1 MAQTDSTA
9 CLYDPQVRRL
19 QVLYLALG
27 SSTAILN
34 PFIAVILAAHGLGS
48 EIIGVVVAFG
58 AAGLFAAGPIWGHL
72 GDYVIGRRGA
82 LLATTVIA
90 CATALAIAGPFPN
103 YVLAVLMPLFMLSQG
118 SSLGL
123 CDSLAVG
130 AVADPHRDYG
140 RIRMMASI
148 SFAVV
153 SIAVGFA
160 YDVSG
165 YELASLLY
173 VASAIVIA
181 ATLVFVPDHRPLGQT
196 YPAHAA
202 SGHDAI
208 SSVGSPAIRRGP
220 RFGSTGLAFHLQPR
234 LPGILAA
241 TFLVW
246 FAVNISFTFLSLR
259 IVDLGGGASDV
270 AMSFGVSA
278 LFEVPGMLLAARV
291 AARLGLRGLFAV
303 GALGYAAAFLSWTVL
318 GTPAAIVASRS
329 LTGLSYGGLTVAM
342 VLTMGEVLPNG
353 LQATGQTLYQATA
366 TGLGSIAGNTVGG
379 LLYGS
384 AGAPFLFGLCAAI
397 GAAGA
402 LLGLFTL
409 PARVRRVAL
418 PAEIE
423 EVVVP
428 NSPVV

>member
-1 MAQTDSTA
+1 
-9 CLYDPQVRRL
+9 VRRL

-48 EIIGVVVAFG
+48 EIIGVVIAFG
-58 AAGLFAAGPIWGHL
+58 AVGLFAAGPIWGHL

-82 LLATTVIA
+82 LLATTTIA
-90 CATALAIAGPFPN
+90 SATALAIAGPLPN

-130 AVADPHRDYG
+130 AVSDPHRDYG
-140 RIRMMASI
+140 QIRMMASI

-153 SIAVGFA
+153 SIAVGHV

-165 YELASLLY
+165 YELASLLF
-173 VASAIVIA
+173 VLSAGVIA
-181 ATLVFVPDHRPLGQT
+181 AVLAFVPEHRSLRQSH
-196 YPAHAA
+196 PAHP
-202 SGHDAI
+202 DAGY
-208 SSVGSPAIRRGP
+208 VPDAGGDSPAVKRGS

-241 TFLVW
+241 VFLVW

-259 IVDLGGGASDV
+259 IVDLGGVPSDV

-291 AARLGLRGLFAV
+291 AARLGLRGLFTV
-303 GALGYAAAFLSWTVL
+303 GALGYAMAFLSWTVL
-318 GTPAAIVASRS
+318 GTPAGIVASRS

-342 VLTMGEVLPNG
+342 VLTMGEVLPGG

-366 TGLGSIAGNTVGG
+366 TGLGSIAGNIAGG

-384 AGAPFLFGLCAAI
+384 LGAPFLFGLCAAI

-418 PAEIE
+418 PAELE